1 MGMIEA
7 DDGLPENRMVLRDLH
22 LGDDVSAFYFSI
34 SCNKQA
40 DLA

>member
-22 LGDDVSAFYFSI
+22 LGDDVSFIFPFRVTNRQI
-34 SCNKQA
+34 
-40 DLA
+40 